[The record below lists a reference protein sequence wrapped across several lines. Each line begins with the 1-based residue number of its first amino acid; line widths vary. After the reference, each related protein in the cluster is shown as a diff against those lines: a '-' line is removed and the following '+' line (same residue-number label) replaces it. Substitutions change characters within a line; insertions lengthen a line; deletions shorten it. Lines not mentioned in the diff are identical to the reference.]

1 MIGGN
6 GTALV
11 AICQIDVFLIKK
23 GDIMPQKST
32 QSISLPDV
40 AETGMLTF
48 YCHVIES
55 QNPNPILLDEKA
67 VEVSRQLNPVFANSS
82 SRLLRNLEKGKVKDE
97 LVVHIT
103 LRAKKYDEYAR
114 LFLKENPDAII
125 VNIGC
130 GMDSRFH
137 RIDNGRMTC
146 FDLDLPEMIEF
157 KKQYYEETDRYHFI
171 AASVFD
177 YGWMDQVAKLG
188 KRPVLFM
195 AEGVFMYLDGEKVKD
210 LILKMQS
217 RFPGSE
223 LVCELVT
230 AIFTRKPWDRMV
242 AMKMNKQLGVGK
254 EAAFTFGVR
263 NSRELETWH
272 PGIEYLDDWSY
283 FDTRHP
289 RLGWV
294 GPLGRLKLMRDVQYT
309 VHYRLN

>member
-1 MIGGN
+1 M
-6 GTALV
+6 TAN
-11 AICQIDVFLIKK
+11 
-23 GDIMPQKST
+23 
-32 QSISLPDV
+32 SINSIVLPDV

-55 QNPNPILLDEKA
+55 QNPNPILQDEKA
-67 VEVSRQLNPVFANSS
+67 IEISRQLNPILANSS
-82 SRLLRNLEKGKVKDE
+82 SKLMRDLARGKVTKE

-103 LRAKKYDEYAR
+103 LRAKKYDEYVR
-114 LFLKENPDAII
+114 SFLKENPDGIL

-137 RIDNGRMTC
+137 RVDNGKMTC

-157 KKQYYEETDRYHFI
+157 KKRFYEETDRYHLI

-177 YGWMDQVAKLG
+177 YAWMDQVATIG
-188 KRPVLFM
+188 NRPVLFM
-195 AEGVFMYLDGEKVKD
+195 AEGVFMYLDGAKVKD
-210 LILKMQS
+210 LILKLQS

-223 LVCELVT
+223 LVCEVVT
-230 AIFTRKPWDRMV
+230 EFFTRKPWNRMV
-242 AMKMNKQLGVGK
+242 AMKLNQQGVGK
-254 EAAFTFGVR
+254 EAAFTFGIK

-272 PGIEYLDDWSY
+272 SGIEYLDDWSY

-294 GPLGRLKLMRDVQYT
+294 GTMGRMKFMRDVQYT
-309 VHYRLN
+309 VHYHLG